1 MIDLSNASDRKYR
14 QFAVQNA
21 NFAVVVVEG
30 AEDTADLDAGNT
42 LGSAAEVVVMVGL
55 QFAPNVDLVGV
66 GEVRLEPIDAGTAV
80 ATVDAEIPELADGA
94 GKFAFVV
101 DAETPAFA
109 AWQLATTVVA
119 VHS

>member
-21 NFAVVVVEG
+21 NFAAVVEG

-66 GEVRLEPIDAGTAV
+66 GEARLEPIDAGIAV
-80 ATVDAEIPELADGA
+80 ATVDA
-94 GKFAFVV
+94 
-101 DAETPAFA
+101 
-109 AWQLATTVVA
+109 
-119 VHS
+119 